1 MSVATPP
8 RMAWH
13 PLVAAALIG
22 AAAIGGFLLHI
33 GAVSAAAPIG
43 WLVAGAAGGF
53 AVSGS
58 T

>member
-1 MSVATPP
+1 MTVATPP
-8 RMAWH
+8 RMQWH
-13 PLVAAALIG
+13 PLVATASIG
-22 AAAIGGFLLHI
+22 AVAAGGVLLHI
-33 GAVSAAAPIG
+33 LAAPAAALIG